1 LVWGLGAEHGVQ
13 DVDAASR
20 EAPLVRRQY
29 LAARTPQR
37 SGCTNTEIMVV
48 GLEHCAIRQA
58 LPDVSAHRR

>member
-1 LVWGLGAEHGVQ
+1 VQ